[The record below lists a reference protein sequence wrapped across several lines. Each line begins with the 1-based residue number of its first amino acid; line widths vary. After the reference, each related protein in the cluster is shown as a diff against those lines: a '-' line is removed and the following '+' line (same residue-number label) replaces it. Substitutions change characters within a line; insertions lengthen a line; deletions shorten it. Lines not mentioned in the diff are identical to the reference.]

1 MKSPTARPRASARRR
16 VPAPDALPPDLRAHA
31 GGLCYTSATM
41 SKAIGAPF
49 QVGDRAVYP
58 AHGVAEVVALEI
70 KDIAGQRKDFYVL
83 KVLHS
88 EMKLMIPVD
97 GAQRASLR
105 RVVTAEIAEQVFEVL
120 CADEV
125 AVKPGPWNRR
135 FREYTELVNSGSLI
149 EVAKVFRDLWRIRPD
164 RELSY
169 GERRLLEHSKNL
181 LVAELALVRSMG
193 LPEMES
199 ALEGAVAGG

>member
-1 MKSPTARPRASARRR
+1 MATTLNASFR
-16 VPAPDALPPDLRAHA
+16 
-31 GGLCYTSATM
+31 
-41 SKAIGAPF
+41 I
-49 QVGDRAVYP
+49 GDRAVYP
-58 AHGVAEVVALEI
+58 AHGVAEIVAIET
-70 KDIAGQRKDFYVL
+70 KEIAGSRKEFYVL
-83 KVLHS
+83 RVVQS
-88 EMKLMIPVD
+88 EMKLMIPCD
-97 GAQRASLR
+97 GADRAGLR
-105 RVVTAEIAEQVFEVL
+105 NVATAETAEQVFQVL
-120 CADEV
+120 RSDEV

-181 LVAELALVRSMG
+181 LVAELALVRSVA

>member
-1 MKSPTARPRASARRR
+1 LRVDARKA
-16 VPAPDALPPDLRAHA
+16 LRADA
-31 GGLCYTSATM
+31 RKGALCYNAAAM
-41 SKAIGAPF
+41 SKGNSGSF

-58 AHGVAEVVALEI
+58 AHGVAEIVAMES

-88 EMKLMIPVD
+88 EMKLMIPID
-97 GAQRASLR
+97 GAQRAGLR
-105 RVVTAEIAEQVFEVL
+105 EVVSAEAAEQVFEVL
-120 CADEV
+120 RADEV

-135 FREYTELVNSGSLI
+135 FREYTELVNSGSLM

-169 GERRLLEHSKNL
+169 GERRLLEQSRTL
-181 LVAELALVRSMG
+181 LVAELALAKH
-193 LPEMES
+193 LEIAAIES
-199 ALEGAVAGG
+199 ALEGAVMRAPEARP

>member
-1 MKSPTARPRASARRR
+1 VSPQQVAWRD
-16 VPAPDALPPDLRAHA
+16 V
-31 GGLCYTSATM
+31 LCYTLAAM
-41 SKAIGAPF
+41 SKRNGSLF

-58 AHGVAEVVALEI
+58 AHGVAEVVAIETKEI
-70 KDIAGQRKDFYVL
+70 GGANKAFYVL

-97 GAQRASLR
+97 GADRAGLR
-105 RVVTAEIAEQVFEVL
+105 GIVTAEAAEQVFDVL
-120 CADEV
+120 RSAEV

-135 FREYTELVNSGSLI
+135 FREYTELVNSGSLL

-169 GERRLLEHSKNL
+169 GERRLLEQSKTL
-181 LVAELALVRSMG
+181 LVAELALAQSLEQTAV
-193 LPEMES
+193 ES
-199 ALEGAVAGG
+199 ALEGAVAKA

>member
-1 MKSPTARPRASARRR
+1 MAST
-16 VPAPDALPPDLRAHA
+16 L
-31 GGLCYTSATM
+31 
-41 SKAIGAPF
+41 GASF
-49 QVGDRAVYP
+49 RIGDRAVYP
-58 AHGVAEVVALEI
+58 AHGVAEIVAIES
-70 KDIAGQRKDFYVL
+70 KEIAGSRKDFYVL
-83 KVLHS
+83 RVVQS
-88 EMKLMIPVD
+88 EMKLMIPCD
-97 GAQRASLR
+97 GADRAGLR
-105 RVVTAEIAEQVFEVL
+105 NVATAETAALVFEVL
-120 CADEV
+120 RAAEV

-181 LVAELALVRSMG
+181 LVAELALVRSVA

-199 ALEGAVAGG
+199 ALEGAVAGVGA

>member
-1 MKSPTARPRASARRR
+1 MA
-16 VPAPDALPPDLRAHA
+16 
-31 GGLCYTSATM
+31 ATP
-41 SKAIGAPF
+41 SVSFRI
-49 QVGDRAVYP
+49 GDRAVYP
-58 AHGVAEVVALEI
+58 AHGVAEIVAIEA
-70 KDIAGQRKDFYVL
+70 KEIAGNRKDFYVL
-83 KVLHS
+83 RVVHS
-88 EMKLMIPVD
+88 EMKLMIPCD
-97 GAQRASLR
+97 GADRAGLR
-105 RVVTAEIAEQVFEVL
+105 RVASEETAELVFEVL
-120 CADEV
+120 RAAEV